1 MDQPAQ
7 WQDSRQSGLRPFAS
21 AFFRQRMLPEDVIR
35 FRTFSSVFVLPWIGE
50 VPLGA
55 NFVHG
60 CFVAHIAAS

>member
-1 MDQPAQ
+1 MAGLPVAV
-7 WQDSRQSGLRPFAS
+7 LRPFAS
-21 AFFRQRMLPEDVIR
+21 AFFRQRMLPEDVGH
-35 FRTFSSVFVLPWIGE
+35 FEPLSVFVLPWIGE